1 MTARQGSAQADWRR
15 DLLTFWFGLD
25 PARWWDPDPEL
36 DEECRRRF
44 LKTWA
49 HERQKPADAFLSDP
63 LTALAA
69 VILFDQVPRNVF
81 RGSAEQFA
89 TDHLAL
95 AIAIAA
101 VDRGFDDQLEPRERP
116 FLYLPFEH
124 SEDLGDQKRSLQLF
138 TALGDDH
145 LLGYARKHH
154 DIIERFGRFPHRN
167 AILGRKP
174 RPTELAAGE
183 PVPW

>member
-1 MTARQGSAQADWRR
+1 VSAAEGPGPADWRR
-15 DLLTFWFGLD
+15 DLLTFWFGLE
-25 PARWWDPDPEL
+25 PEQWWKPDETL

-49 HERQKPADAFLSDP
+49 EQRQKPAEAFLSDP
-63 LTALAA
+63 LTALAS
-69 VILFDQVPRNVF
+69 VILLDQIPRNVF

-95 AIAIAA
+95 AIAKAA
-101 VDRGFDDQLEPRERP
+101 VGRGFDDQLEPQERS
-116 FLYLPFEH
+116 FLYVPFEH

-138 TALGDDH
+138 TALGDDY
-145 LLGYARKHH
+145 LLGHAKKHH

-174 RPTELAAGE
+174 RPAEVAAGDLA
-183 PVPW
+183 PW